1 MIIAATLLL
10 LSSATLAEPVNINTA
25 DAASMAEALEGIGA
39 VRAEAIVAY
48 RTEHGP
54 FRSVD
59 ELALVKGV
67 GEKTLEANRN
77 NMTVGEVPPTAT
89 K

>member
-1 MIIAATLLL
+1 
-10 LSSATLAEPVNINTA
+10 
-25 DAASMAEALEGIGA
+25 MAEALEGIGA